1 MKKQT
6 IIMEKHKAM
15 TEFSFPRRRFIGG
28 GILALLTLAAA
39 RLFAAEKL
47 SYEYLQ
53 RNLYPKTADEE
64 AYLRKVL
71 EAVEK
76 GTLPA
81 KLVYMTIKSASRHGK
96 AKRIYYFSTTLGILA
111 KKNGIKSVPV
121 LSYAAASKSGEE
133 DAARN

>member
-1 MKKQT
+1 
-6 IIMEKHKAM
+6 M
-15 TEFSFPRRRFIGG
+15 TVFSFPRRRFIGG
-28 GILALLTLAAA
+28 GLLALLTLAAPK
-39 RLFAAEKL
+39 LFAAEKL
-47 SYEYLQ
+47 NYEYLQ

-121 LSYAAASKSGEE
+121 LSQGGAPKSDGE
-133 DAARN
+133 DTPRN